1 MPAPHYS
8 PLATVDGRER
18 RIGVTGQK
26 QSNNPRAH
34 GTRGPEGWDRVAQGC
49 VPRRTGIG
57 APHHQVTVQTP
68 GTVA

>member
-8 PLATVDGRER
+8 PLATVDGREW

-26 QSNNPRAH
+26 QSNNLEAH
-34 GTRGPEGWDRVAQGC
+34 GTRGLEGWDRVAQGC
-49 VPRRTGIG
+49 VPGRTGIC

-68 GTVA
+68 SIVT